1 MQTSSREGIILLLIL
16 TFPIRFMKFLSF
28 PVPNTVPERTTRGIQ
43 YIFVMKKHVVLDVI
57 SIHWYIDVEVTN
69 VYNIKQIW
77 IIGYNYK
84 QPNVFAN
91 QCFHLFF
98 IFSYSIAPLNFSKGL
113 LFIMSLNKN
122 SGRHNCFSVHSQLL
136 KQSIVILNHK
146 TQFQL
151 GNYNDLSHEYVK
163 TLGALLSWITSP
175 HPSSLL

>member
-1 MQTSSREGIILLLIL
+1 
-16 TFPIRFMKFLSF
+16 MKFPSF
-28 PVPNTVPERTTRGIQ
+28 PVPNTVPEWTTRGIQ
-43 YIFVMKKHVVLDVI
+43 YKVFMKKHVI
-57 SIHWYIDVEVTN
+57 SIHWYIDVDVTN

-91 QCFHLFF
+91 QCFHVFFF
-98 IFSYSIAPLNFSKGL
+98 IFSYSMAPLNFSKGL

-146 TQFQL
+146 TQFHL